1 LTFWRFLTAIIFVY
15 ILMLGLR
22 IILSWFQG
30 SVYGR
35 PWELLVRITEPY
47 LSLFRRLRF
56 LRRGMI
62 DFTPVAAILTLVVIL
77 QVIYSIADSGRI
89 SLGIFLAIVTGALW
103 AAVRFLLVLF
113 LVMAVLRAILGAV
126 SNLRDSRL
134 LGALGYLIEPAVS
147 LVRRIFPSRQPLS
160 ERQYLYLTIVFLLG
174 LWLLGL
180 YLIPRLVAFLYDLP
194 I

>member
-35 PWELLVRITEPY
+35 PWELLVRLTEPY

-56 LRRGMI
+56 LRRGTI
-62 DFTPVAAILTLVVIL
+62 DFTPIAAILTLVVIL
-77 QVIYSIADSGRI
+77 QVIYLIGETGKI
-89 SLGIFLAIVTGALW
+89 SLGLFLGIVAGALW

-126 SNLRDSRL
+126 ANMRDSRL
-134 LGALGYLIEPAVS
+134 IGALGYMIEPAVS
-147 LVRRIFPSRQPLS
+147 LVRRIFPARQTLS
-160 ERQYLYLTIVFLLG
+160 ERQYLYLTIVFLLV

-180 YLIPRLVAFLYDLP
+180 YLVPRLVAFLNNLP